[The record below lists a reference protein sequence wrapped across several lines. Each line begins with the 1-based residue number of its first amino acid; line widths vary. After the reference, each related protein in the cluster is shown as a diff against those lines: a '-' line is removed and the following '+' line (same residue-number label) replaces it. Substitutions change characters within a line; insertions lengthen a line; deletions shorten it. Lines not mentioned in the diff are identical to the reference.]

1 MRDQPTWYSRVRG
14 KPYLLCQSAILL
26 SHVAGLHFFN
36 LNFKFAYYAV
46 DLGVRSSS
54 SSQQLVAPLGRIMDP
69 AVAIVLAVLGG
80 LVGVGLLVGV
90 VICLRRRRN
99 RERARAAVPVVRDNS
114 DFYI

>member
-1 MRDQPTWYSRVRG
+1 
-14 KPYLLCQSAILL
+14 
-26 SHVAGLHFFN
+26 
-36 LNFKFAYYAV
+36 
-46 DLGVRSSS
+46 
-54 SSQQLVAPLGRIMDP
+54 MDP